1 MRDNQ
6 CASSKLGSIRYEEQ
20 IGNISREEADEA
32 RADQIERIY
41 KRARLVR

>member
-6 CASSKLGSIRYEEQ
+6 CSRIKLGSIRYEEQ

-32 RADQIERIY
+32 RAAQIARIY
-41 KRARLVR
+41 KCAILVR

>member
-6 CASSKLGSIRYEEQ
+6 YARSKLGAIRYEEQ

-32 RADQIERIY
+32 RAAKIERIY

>member
-6 CASSKLGSIRYEEQ
+6 CDRIKLVAIRYEEQ

-32 RADQIERIY
+32 RAAQIERIY
-41 KRARLVR
+41 KRDRLVR